1 MNCNKC
7 IVNSLFVENP
17 LLERH
22 HWIWAMRIGCLELL
36 KVLGISTASFTQEVS
51 LGGSI
56 SVFGQNM
63 CFVCF
68 HGNTFRDNEWA
79 VFNVDEINACF
90 VTNACPGLGSFV
102 DLTHTQE
109 STEHERKKVCQQVCT
124 LEIGSEGTSL
134 KELAAIY
141 RVNASRSGV
150 PPVSTMEIKEW
161 LDYACIYYH
170 IHPDDETSSNSQK
183 SMQKLTI
190 QPILCLPAFSV
201 NLTNI
206 QFWLPF
212 SVLQNYHFD
221 LRECA
226 TVECSLESNFSGG
239 ISVTTTV
246 DHYLFLHDLIK
257 SYIDYM
263 GKHQTSFRK

>member
-1 MNCNKC
+1 MNCKHIINC
-7 IVNSLFVENP
+7 LHLENP

-22 HWIWAMRIGCLELL
+22 HWLWAMRIGCLELL
-36 KVLGISTASFTQEVS
+36 KVLDISTASFTDEVS

-79 VFNVDEINACF
+79 VFNVDEINASF
-90 VTNACPGLGSFV
+90 VTNAHPGLGSFV
-102 DLTHTQE
+102 DPGHTRE
-109 STEHERKKVCQQVCT
+109 NPDIEKTKVYQQLCT
-124 LEIGSEGTSL
+124 LRIGSKGTSL
-134 KELAAIY
+134 KELAAVY
-141 RVNASRSGV
+141 RVNASHGGV

-161 LDYACIYYH
+161 LDYACIYFH
-170 IHPDDETSSNSQK
+170 IHPGDTPSSSSHK
-183 SMQKLTI
+183 SIQKLTI

-206 QFWLPF
+206 QFWLPLN
-212 SVLQNYHFD
+212 VLQD
-221 LRECA
+221 CDSDIRECA

-257 SYIDYM
+257 SYIDYI